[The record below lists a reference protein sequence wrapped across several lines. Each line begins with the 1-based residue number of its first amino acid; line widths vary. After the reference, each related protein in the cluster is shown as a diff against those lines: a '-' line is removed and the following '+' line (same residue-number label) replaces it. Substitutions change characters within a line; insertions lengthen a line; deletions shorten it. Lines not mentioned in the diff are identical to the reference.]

1 MQHCFMLH
9 SNRHKYSPWRPDMKQ
24 ASVAAVHG
32 QVFSEVR
39 GKYTA
44 WVYDSDMN
52 TVYLTGFCVHTDF
65 PLRPL
70 SEPGCWPS
78 EGLKAWQTCLSCF
91 VVSFRHP
98 ICIPKKHDWLWIL
111 SKHQTVRIWVC
122 SSVVVKAL
130 SSWCWAWCKIFILSQ
145 FSVSRER
152 LWEEVQSY

>member
-1 MQHCFMLH
+1 
-9 SNRHKYSPWRPDMKQ
+9 MKQ

-91 VVSFRHP
+91 VVSFRQLFGQTRSP
-98 ICIPKKHDWLWIL
+98 SIKVSNLYSKK
-111 SKHQTVRIWVC
+111 
-122 SSVVVKAL
+122 A
-130 SSWCWAWCKIFILSQ
+130 
-145 FSVSRER
+145 R
-152 LWEEVQSY
+152 LIMNFK